1 MKVSYSTVQS
11 LLASCSLIFLFTSQ
25 ANAAS
30 TCQQIN
36 TPATPDYDFT
46 EALSR
51 WGSKESYNIDDVAH
65 HVRSITVNR
74 LPIFD
79 ENNPDE
85 NSWLYRLANR
95 LHVLTRPHVITD
107 QVLFEEGAVVDSSML
122 AESERILRSRK
133 FIGDARIRVLQD
145 CDTDVDLELVTR
157 EVWTFT
163 PEFTFKSTGG
173 HSTAGIGIRDSNI
186 LGTGQY
192 VSFRYKHDEDRN
204 TIGFVFNN
212 PNINGSR
219 IAWKSELDNNTD
231 GHHYLLETGQ
241 PFYALDTPRAWDI
254 QYQSDRAVLS
264 QYQYGERISQ
274 LVHDMR
280 SMEVSGGIASR
291 KHGSNIYRFSG
302 GLHAETNDYLP
313 GATLPAPPG
322 YRQSIDLNYPFV
334 QFELVEDNY
343 QQAFNLNQLHRIEDL
358 YVGRRFVS
366 RLGYDAGDDS
376 ALIFNGSY
384 SDTLLYRPRMLLQF
398 SANWDGRRQK
408 NANQWQD
415 STLSANLDYY
425 RGQTEK
431 RILYLGL
438 EANHAWNLNNG
449 RQLELGGSNGLRGF
463 DTHFLNGNGSVRF
476 TIEERYYTDLH
487 VFNLFRVGYAAYFD
501 AGRAYGNPDP
511 QADKFFKNIGLG
523 LRLGPSR
530 AESGQIIHL
539 DLAYPLDSSVPGG
552 GGLQLVAQVKKSF

>member
-1 MKVSYSTVQS
+1 
-11 LLASCSLIFLFTSQ
+11 LFITGQ
-25 ANAAS
+25 AKAAGS
-30 TCQQIN
+30 CQQI
-36 TPATPDYDFT
+36 TSPATADYDFT

-51 WGSKESYNIDDVAH
+51 WGSKESYSMDEVAH
-65 HVRSITVNR
+65 HVRSISANR

-85 NSWLYRLANR
+85 DSWLYRMANR
-95 LHVLTRPHVITD
+95 LHVVTRPEVITD
-107 QVLFEEGAVVDSSML
+107 QLLFKEGDVVDSSML
-122 AESERILRSRK
+122 AESERILRNSK

-145 CDTDVDLELVTR
+145 CETDVDLEMVTR
-157 EVWTFT
+157 EVWTLT
-163 PEFTFKSTGG
+163 PELTFKSTGG
-173 HSTAGIGIRDSNI
+173 NTSAGIGIRDTNI

-192 VSFRYKHDEDRN
+192 VSLRYKHDQDRN
-204 TIGFVFNN
+204 TVGFVFNN

-219 IAWKSELDNNTD
+219 IAWNSEFDTNTD
-231 GHHYLLETGQ
+231 GHHYLLDTGQ

-254 QYQSDRAVLS
+254 QYQSDRAELS

-274 LVHDMR
+274 LVHDMH
-280 SMEVSGGIASR
+280 SMEVSGGIATR
-291 KHGSNIYRFSG
+291 KHGSNIYRFGG
-302 GLHAETNDYLP
+302 GLHAETNDYVP
-313 GATLPAPPG
+313 GDTLPTPPE
-322 YRQSIDLNYPFV
+322 YRQNIDLNYPFV

-343 QQAFNLNQLHRIEDL
+343 QQAFNLNQLHRTEDL
-358 YVGRRFVS
+358 YVGRRVVS

-384 SDTLLYRPRMLLQF
+384 SDTLLYQPRRLLQF
-398 SANWDGRRQK
+398 NASWDGRRQK

-431 RILYLGL
+431 RILYLSL

-487 VFNLFRVGYAAYFD
+487 LFNLFRVGYAAYFD
-501 AGRAYGNPDP
+501 AGRVYGNPDP
-511 QADKFFKNIGLG
+511 QADKVFKNIGLG

-530 AESGQIIHL
+530 TQSGQIIHL
-539 DLAYPLDSSVPGG
+539 DLAYPLDNSIPNG